1 MLNRA
6 YRPSHAAQGALRV
19 TLGLSQSAIGD
30 HAAALRSHQQALAQL
45 TSPPAIAA
53 HAPPMWSLAA
63 RVGAIAAAASLGDA
77 QTARGLADEALAA
90 SSGAP
95 VGTDGGEVSREAI
108 RAVVAMAEAAADQP
122 ASAPAAPWLPAL
134 GAGVALDGYALQ
146 QAEVGDAGKRD
157 E

>member
-1 MLNRA
+1 MTHRRQNWDE
-6 YRPSHAAQGALRV
+6 
-19 TLGLSQSAIGD
+19 TLDLS
-30 HAAALRSHQQALAQL
+30 
-45 TSPPAIAA
+45 
-53 HAPPMWSLAA
+53 
-63 RVGAIAAAASLGDA
+63 
-77 QTARGLADEALAA
+77 TARKL
-90 SSGAP
+90 SRSY
-95 VGTDGGEVSREAI
+95 TNRGEVSREAI

>member
-1 MLNRA
+1 MVGRKQCGQAVTRA
-6 YRPSHAAQGALRV
+6 A
-19 TLGLSQSAIGD
+19 TL
-30 HAAALRSHQQALAQL
+30 
-45 TSPPAIAA
+45 
-53 HAPPMWSLAA
+53 SLAPLKPF
-63 RVGAIAAAASLGDA
+63 GAELTNLKLRDALLVLQHASRHVDGWLERRA
-77 QTARGLADEALAA
+77 LQASEQLVEAVSALLSTAD
-90 SSGAP
+90 
-95 VGTDGGEVSREAI
+95 VQCREAI